1 MGKGSKSKY
10 ARIAETRGGRRELK
24 DEKKARAQMRAKDAA
39 VAVLGEKRATKARDG
54 AGTTI
59 KLSKEREEL
68 VLKLIGLLAAEGG
81 REGDVDVEAAMSRL
95 GLHGDVDEDG
105 DGDREESEEDGSEDD
120 DVDNEGEDEDD
131 DESEENEDSGEEEEE
146 EGGNT
151 AELAAQLLA
160 QQRHETEQTQQAH
173 LTKTA
178 AMKAAAKAATTALAK
193 TTGKHSKKRAGASS
207 CADAPPPSPDL
218 RASLRA
224 APPAS
229 PTVRIQLCCSKGKGG
244 QVPKPFVLE
253 RAVGVYGPGGLVELA
268 RKKCNAS
275 GKKYVI
281 IVTPTLTDPNNPS
294 SNKNSNPLWSRYC
307 ELMLLPDKLPL
318 DEMGLYHLV
327 DDSIVLLCTV
337 QDLPRPEGG
346 RVSNAAKANAKE
358 GSSIPAPTDAEAEE
372 SDEGRDEGEK
382 EAASASAMPVRSR
395 VVPVSMLSGGR
406 YDIHHLTLLR

>member
-1 MGKGSKSKY
+1 MGKGSKSNY

-24 DEKKARAQMRAKDAA
+24 DEKKARAQKRAKDAA
-39 VAVLGEKRATKARDG
+39 VAVLGEKRATKARDS

-68 VLKLIGLLAAEGG
+68 VLKLIGLLSAEGG
-81 REGDVDVEAAMSRL
+81 REGDVDVDAAMSRL
-95 GLHGDVDEDG
+95 GLQGDVDEDG
-105 DGDREESEEDGSEDD
+105 DGDREENEEEGSEES

-131 DESEENEDSGEEEEE
+131 DESEEDEDTGEEEEE
-146 EGGNT
+146 GEGENT

-178 AMKAAAKAATTALAK
+178 AMKAAAKAAATAAAK
-193 TTGKHSKKRAGASS
+193 ATGKHSKKSADASS

-253 RAVGVYGPGGLVELA
+253 RAMGVYGPGGLVEMA

-275 GKKYVI
+275 GKKCVI
-281 IVTPTLTDPNNPS
+281 IVTPTLSDPNNPS
-294 SNKNSNPLWSRYC
+294 SNDNFNPLWSRYC
-307 ELMLLPDKLPL
+307 ELMLLPEKLPL

-327 DDSIVLLCTV
+327 DDSIVLLCTA

-346 RVSNAAKANAKE
+346 RVNSAAIANAKE
-358 GSSIPAPTDAEAEE
+358 GPSISAPTEAEAEE
-372 SDEGRDEGEK
+372 SDEGEK

-395 VVPVSMLSGGR
+395 VVPESMLSGGR
-406 YDIHHLTLLR
+406 YDVRHLILLRYL